1 MSDLSKMS
9 KTVVFHEAGAPEV
22 LKVEQVEVSSP
33 QVHEVRI
40 HVKSIGVNRAD
51 AMYRQGMYVENPIF
65 PAQIGYEAAGIVEAV
80 GSEVTNI
87 AVGDIVNIVPGFSL
101 HNYASYGEYIN
112 MPAYA
117 VHKYPSNL
125 SFDEAASV
133 WTSYLT
139 MFGMVVHSG
148 QLKAGQFVVV
158 NAASSSAGLAAIQ
171 MTNYVGGIAIALT
184 TSSKKK
190 EALLKAGAAH
200 VIVTS
205 EQDIAT
211 EVLKITENVGAHLI
225 LDPVVG
231 AKFSNLLS
239 SIAENG
245 KVFVYGAL
253 SHEPASFPAFDVLM
267 KTPTIRG
274 YSAIEVM
281 GNMEVLMQAITFIDK
296 GLTEGKLKP
305 VIDKVFSIDDI
316 VAAHNYLESNQ
327 QFGKI
332 VVNI

>member
-1 MSDLSKMS
+1 MS
-9 KTVVFHEAGAPEV
+9 KTVVFHEAGTPEV
-22 LKVEQVEVSSP
+22 LKVEQVQVSYPGP
-33 QVHEVRI
+33 QEVRI
-40 HVKSIGVNRAD
+40 QVKAIGINRAD
-51 AMYRQGMYVENPIF
+51 AMYRQGMYIENPIF

-80 GSEVTNI
+80 GSEATNI
-87 AVGDIVNIVPGFSL
+87 AVGDIVNVVPGFSL

-148 QLKAGQFVVV
+148 QLKEGQFAVI
-158 NAASSSAGLAAIQ
+158 NAASSSAGLAAIK
-171 MTNYVGGIAIALT
+171 MTNYVGGIPIALT

-205 EQDIAT
+205 EQDIAA

-231 AKFSNLLS
+231 SKFSNLLS
-239 SIAENG
+239 SVAENG

-281 GNMEVLMQAITFIDK
+281 GNMEVLVQAITFIDR
-296 GLTEGKLKP
+296 GLAEGKLKP

-316 VAAHNYLESNQ
+316 VASHIYLESNQ

>member
-51 AMYRQGMYVENPIF
+51 AMYRQGMYIENPIF

-296 GLTEGKLKP
+296 GLAEGKLKP